1 MGIAYGGFIY
11 DSISAKTQLKENTYT
26 VIRDRLTGRPLV
38 NEKVW
43 VDVETDPTGAWF
55 CVFIAYPRIR
65 SPYVFDRYGSTPP
78 HPTIDTDMNKLSDL
92 DIRAILNNGFKET
105 RTQWYHTSVEFG
117 SVFANGSLS
126 NRGTQYNLFENP
138 NLWSSNATSSGARFK
153 RKWGGVADYT
163 DWQTSANDGCSGAV
177 GGWSNYYKASCVQSW
192 FAGCE
197 GGPAIN
203 HRCAGGVQDRAEKLI
218 VWAR

>member
-11 DSISAKTQLKENTYT
+11 DSISAKRQLKQNAYT
-26 VIRDRLTGRPLV
+26 VIRDRTTGMPIV

-105 RTQWYHTSVEFG
+105 RTQWYHTSAIYGTVWA
-117 SVFANGSLS
+117 SGSL
-126 NRGTQYNLFENP
+126 NDRGTQYNLFENP
-138 NLWSSNATSSGARFK
+138 NLWSSNGASSGARFK
-153 RKWGGVADYT
+153 RKWGGNINYT
-163 DWQTSANDGCSGAV
+163 DWITSGNDGCSGAV
-177 GGWSNYYKASCVQSW
+177 GGWSNYYGASCVQSW

-203 HRCAGGVQDRAEKLI
+203 HNCGTGQDRANKLI